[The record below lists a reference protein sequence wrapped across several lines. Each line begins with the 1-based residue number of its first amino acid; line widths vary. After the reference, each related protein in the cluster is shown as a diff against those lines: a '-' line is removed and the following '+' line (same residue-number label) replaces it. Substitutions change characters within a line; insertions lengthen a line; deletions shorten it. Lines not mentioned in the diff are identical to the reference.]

1 MTAPLRAG
9 DPHEVGGHRLVG
21 RLGGGGLGT
30 VFLGRSRSGRL
41 LAVRVVAPELAAD
54 GDFRRIFEEMVAS
67 ARAVSSFHTAQVVDG
82 AVDGAVLWLASEY
95 IAGPSLREAVTAH
108 GPLPVEA
115 LRALGSGLAEALAG
129 VHAVGLLH
137 GGLTPGDVILADDG
151 PRLTDFALARLWDAA
166 HPSRTVAAAPGGT
179 FLAPEQVRTGT
190 TLPASDVFALAGV
203 LVFAATGRN
212 AFGSVSGSDALIR
225 VVGGEPDLDG
235 VPAEL
240 LGLVRA
246 SMAKDPARR
255 PALGEVLRSLAGNSP
270 DAWLPPDVAGMVGER
285 REQAGVHGAA
295 RRPGRRALLLAAGA
309 GVIGLGGAPVGIWL
323 GSRGNPGAPGPTG
336 GPTATP
342 PSADGASAPATV
354 RLGPATTIELGRNDT
369 DARSLAY
376 SADGRLLAVGALNK
390 VVLIDPVAQAKTGEI
405 TFDRALGYVS
415 ALAFRRTDGLLAAAY
430 TLPPDPRSREAEA
443 REHGRVAVTLWDVA
457 SRREVVMLSC
467 PSEGN
472 LMAQA
477 HTVAFSPDGRL
488 VALGRDGRDS
498 IGKAVVWEVSS
509 GRQVA
514 SLPVGA
520 GSNGTFGR
528 AGSVAFGPDGKV
540 LAVGYGS
547 DRKGAVDLFD
557 TASFAP
563 IATLALDKTDLFGVT
578 ALAFAPDGRTLYGA
592 YGGIAVWDTAS
603 RRPTTALAE
612 VGSRYQ
618 SLSLSPDGK
627 MLAGAGSVDGLVL
640 WPLPSGRQTPVSAG
654 PSGNRLVAFGPD
666 GRSIAVCTDTSEL
679 LAAVQIRSVA

>member
-54 GDFRRIFEEMVAS
+54 GEFRRRFEEMVAS

-82 AVDGAVLWLASEY
+82 AADGGVLWLASEY

-137 GGLTPGDVILADDG
+137 GCLTPGDVVLAEDG

-166 HPSRTVAAAPGGT
+166 HPSHMVAAAPGGT

-190 TLPASDVFALAGV
+190 TLPASDVFALGGV

-212 AFGSVSGSDALIR
+212 AFGSASGSDALIR
-225 VVGGEPDLDG
+225 VVDAEPDLDG

-240 LGLVRA
+240 LDLFRECL
-246 SMAKDPARR
+246 AKDPARR
-255 PALGEVLRSLAGNSP
+255 PAVGEVLRSLAGNPP

-285 REQAGVHGAA
+285 EEQAGVHGAA

-309 GVIGLGGAPVGIWL
+309 GVIGLVGAPVGIWL
-323 GSRGNPGAPGPTG
+323 GAGDAPGTPRPT
-336 GPTATP
+336 PTP
-342 PSADGASAPATV
+342 PSADGTSAPATV

-376 SADGRLLAVGALNK
+376 SADGRLLAAGALNK
-390 VVLIDPVAQAKTGEI
+390 VVLIDPVAQKKTGEI

-415 ALAFRRTDGLLAAAY
+415 ALAFSRTDGLLAAAY
-430 TLPPDPRSREAEA
+430 TLPPDPRSREAGA

-467 PSEGN
+467 PAEGN

-477 HTVAFSPDGRL
+477 HTLAFSPDGRL

-514 SLPVGA
+514 SLPVGP

-547 DRKGAVDLFD
+547 DLKGAVDLFD

-563 IATLALDKTDLFGVT
+563 IATLALEKTDLFGVT

-603 RRPTTALAE
+603 RRLTTTLAE
-612 VGSRYQ
+612 VKSRYQ

-627 MLAGAGSVDGLVL
+627 MLAGAGSVGGLVL

-654 PSGNRLVAFGPD
+654 PTGNRLVAFGPD
-666 GRSIAVCTDTSEL
+666 GRSIAVCTDTAEL

>member
-9 DPHEVGGHRLVG
+9 DPREVGGHRLLG

-54 GDFRRIFEEMVAS
+54 GEFRRRFEELVAS

-82 AVDGAVLWLASEY
+82 AADGAVPWLASEY
-95 IAGPSLREAVTAH
+95 IAGPSLREAVTVH

-115 LRALGSGLAEALAG
+115 VRALGSGLAEALAG
-129 VHAVGLLH
+129 VHAAGLLH

-166 HPSRTVAAAPGGT
+166 HPSRTVAAAPGGI

-190 TLPASDVFALAGV
+190 TLPASDVFALGGV

-212 AFGSVSGSDALIR
+212 AFGSASGSDALIR
-225 VVGGEPDLDG
+225 VVYGEPDLDG
-235 VPAEL
+235 VPAE
-240 LGLVRA
+240 VRDLIR
-246 SMAKDPARR
+246 SCLAKDPAQR
-255 PALGEVLRSLAGNSP
+255 PPVGEVLRSLAGNPP
-270 DAWLPPDVAGMVGER
+270 DAWLPSAVAGMVGER
-285 REQAGVHGAA
+285 KEQAGVHGAA
-295 RRPGRRALLLAAGA
+295 RGPGRRALLLAAGA
-309 GVIGLGGAPVGIWL
+309 GVIGLVGVPVGIRL
-323 GSRGNPGAPGPTG
+323 GAGDAPGTPRPTG
-336 GPTATP
+336 TP
-342 PSADGASAPATV
+342 PAVDGASAPEAV

-369 DARSLAY
+369 NSRSLAY
-376 SADGRLLAVGALNK
+376 SPDGKLLAVGALNK
-390 VVLIDPVAQAKTGEI
+390 VVLIDPVARTKTGEI
-405 TFDRALGYVS
+405 AFDRALGYVS
-415 ALAFRRTDGLLAAAY
+415 ALAFSPADGMLAAVY
-430 TLPPDPRSREAEA
+430 PLPPDPGSGEPQA
-443 REHGRVAVTLWDVA
+443 REHGRVAVTLWNVA
-457 SRREVVMLSC
+457 SRREVLTLSC

-477 HTVAFSPDGRL
+477 HTVAFSPDGRR

-509 GRQVA
+509 GKQLA
-514 SLPVGA
+514 FLPVGP

-528 AGSVAFGPDGKV
+528 AGSVVFSPDGKV

-547 DRKGAVDLFD
+547 ELKGAVDLFD

-563 IATLALDKTDLFGVT
+563 IATLALEKTDLFGVT
-578 ALAFAPDGRTLYGA
+578 ALAYAPDGRTLYGA
-592 YGGIAVWDTAS
+592 YGGIAAWDTAS
-603 RRPTTALAE
+603 RRLTTTLAE
-612 VGSRYQ
+612 LKSRYQ

-627 MLAGAGSVDGLVL
+627 MLAGAGSVGGGLAI
-640 WPLPSGRQTPVSAG
+640 WALPSGRQTPVTTG
-654 PSGNRLVAFGPD
+654 RTGTDLVAFGPD
-666 GRSIAVCTDTSEL
+666 GKTIATCTDTAEL
-679 LAAVQIRSVA
+679 LAAVQIRPVA